1 MERRKKSLNLFIEKT
16 EVFGLID
23 LTKMRG
29 KSVLKTE
36 TPTNAP
42 QTHYR

>member
-1 MERRKKSLNLFIEKT
+1 MEERRKSLNLFIEKT

-23 LTKMRG
+23 LTKMAV
-29 KSVLKTE
+29 KSVPKIT
-36 TPTNAP
+36 TPANAP